1 MKPFRER
8 NPIAVG
14 IVGVVILT
22 AIGLLAY
29 FSDNLPF
36 IGGGTTY
43 TADFSE
49 AAGLRSGNE
58 VRVAGVQVGTVSDVT
73 LEGNHVKVTFTVKD
87 AWVGDASTAA
97 IKIRTLLGEKYLAV
111 DPLGRNAQDPGKAI
125 PLNRTVAPYDVTE
138 AFNDLASTVGQIDT
152 GQLANAFETITSAFG
167 TTAPDVKAALTG
179 LAAVSQS
186 ISSRD
191 NQLAELLSNTKQVTG
206 ELANDT
212 SQFQLLLADG
222 SQLLTEVQARRDAI
236 HSLLTGTE
244 QLAQQLAGLVN
255 DNNAQMGPALAALD
269 QVTNT
274 LQANQDN
281 LNKALS
287 LAGPYY
293 RMIGNT
299 VGNGRW
305 LDAYICGL
313 IPQPPDS
320 TNRTSCVPPKP
331 GGN

>member
-14 IVGVVILT
+14 IVGVVLLT

-29 FSDNLPF
+29 FSDQLPF

-58 VRVAGVQVGTVSDVT
+58 VRVAGVMVGNVTDVSLDR
-73 LEGNHVKVTFTVKD
+73 NHVKVTFKVKG
-87 AWVGDASTAA
+87 AWIGDSSTAA
-97 IKIRTLLGEKYLAV
+97 IKIRTLLGEKYLAI
-111 DPLGRNAQDPGKAI
+111 DPLGRNDQDPGKTI
-125 PLNRTVAPYDVTE
+125 PVNRTVAPYDVTQ
-138 AFNDLASTVGQIDT
+138 AFNDLASTVGSIDT
-152 GQLANAFETITSAFG
+152 NQLAQAFESISSAFG
-167 TTAPDVKAALTG
+167 TTAPDVKSALTG

-186 ISSRD
+186 IATRD
-191 NQLAELLSNTKQVTG
+191 NQLSQLLSNTKSVTG
-206 ELANDT
+206 VLAADT
-212 SQFQLLLADG
+212 AQFQLLLSDG
-222 SQLLTEVQARRDAI
+222 SQLLSEVQARRDAI
-236 HSLLTGTE
+236 HTLLTGTE
-244 QLAQQLAGLVN
+244 ALSQQLAGLVN
-255 DNNAQMGPALAALD
+255 DNNAQIGPALAALD

-293 RMIGNT
+293 RMLGNT

-305 LDAYICGL
+305 LDSYICGL
-313 IPQPPDS
+313 IPQTAS
-320 TNRTSCVPPKP
+320 GCVPPKP
-331 GGN
+331 GGH